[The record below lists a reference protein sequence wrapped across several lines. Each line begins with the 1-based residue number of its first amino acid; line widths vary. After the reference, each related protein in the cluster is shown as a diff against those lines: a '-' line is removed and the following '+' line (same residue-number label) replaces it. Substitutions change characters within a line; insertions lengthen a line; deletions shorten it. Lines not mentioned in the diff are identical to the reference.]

1 VILNWPA
8 ASPVTLLRRAAAA
21 FWSLSDEVQRGSARN
36 AREAIT
42 AARRRARRRARARAL
57 RALARPGTPHIRSGA
72 VSVAPRAGGDS
83 IAGAGA
89 EEPET

>member
-1 VILNWPA
+1 MILNWPT
-8 ASPVTLLRRAAAA
+8 ASPATLLRRAAAA
-21 FWSLSDEVQRGSARN
+21 VGSLSDEVQRGSARN

-57 RALARPGTPHIRSGA
+57 RALAGPGTPDIRSGA
-72 VSVAPRAGGDS
+72 ASAGPRAGGDS

-89 EEPET
+89 EESET